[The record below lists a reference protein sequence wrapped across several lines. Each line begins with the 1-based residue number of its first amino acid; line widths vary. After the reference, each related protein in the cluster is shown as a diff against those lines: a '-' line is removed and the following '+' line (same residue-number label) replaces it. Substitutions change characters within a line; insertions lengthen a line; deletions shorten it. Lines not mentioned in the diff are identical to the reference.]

1 MKPVFKGVCHPIN
14 YSIESK
20 SRLVLKMIDVV
31 EANRIEWDS
40 SDRDIPLA
48 FLAIKRS
55 TTGGGQMTFRAARDN
70 VTGHADVFFAI
81 AHAVANEPL
90 DTHRKRRSTWA
101 TSQEKKAA

>member
-1 MKPVFKGVCHPIN
+1 MCQKQTLPKHVVHVA
-14 YSIESK
+14 
-20 SRLVLKMIDVV
+20 RLDP
-31 EANRIEWDS
+31 R
-40 SDRDIPLA
+40 
-48 FLAIKRS
+48 KRS

-90 DTHRKRRSTWA
+90 DTNRKRKSTWA